1 MTSGLAS
8 ASPGRAA
15 KPNKTPHVHVRVS
28 TISFSFVCRLADY
41 GKTAAR
47 GALLSRHYIP
57 APEKIKCTSGK
68 RDAVLGSALLL
79 FQKRTKGSLLRRTS
93 AALRSVS
100 SLRFGL
106 ACNASRCLASS
117 ADRGTRRRAR
127 RRGSES
133 APRSRLPRN
142 RRRDRKSVV

>member
-15 KPNKTPHVHVRVS
+15 RPNKTPHVHVRVS

-57 APEKIKCTSGK
+57 APQKIKCTSGK
-68 RDAVLGSALLL
+68 RDAVRGSALLL
-79 FQKRTKGSLLRRTS
+79 FQKRTIGSLLRRTS
-93 AALRSVS
+93 AARRSVS

-106 ACNASRCLASS
+106 ACNASRCLASA
-117 ADRGTRRRAR
+117 ADREALHA
-127 RRGSES
+127 S
-133 APRSRLPRN
+133 PKRS
-142 RRRDRKSVV
+142 DET